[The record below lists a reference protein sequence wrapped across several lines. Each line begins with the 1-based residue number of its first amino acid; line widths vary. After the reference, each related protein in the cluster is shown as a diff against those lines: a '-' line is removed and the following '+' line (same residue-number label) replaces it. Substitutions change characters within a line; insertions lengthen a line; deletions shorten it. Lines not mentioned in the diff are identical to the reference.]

1 MKTNL
6 TKMIAGLLCSLALHV
21 QAQRTALHFDG
32 VDDYVPVTGTTALNS
47 MTRITLETWVYVDNF
62 NSSPCGDCAP
72 IIWNQGKAY
81 RFGTGNG
88 KQVNIQLSDGSASYS
103 LTSATTL
110 LDSTWHH
117 IACTYD
123 GSKIRIFIDGV
134 CTDSS
139 SQTFNIASASSTA
152 DVWIVDNVTGYGG
165 ILEETRI
172 WNFARTPKQIKEGMI
187 QTYPSST
194 TGLVLQLHYEDG
206 VAYDDNTSLTTITDD
221 SRNSHTATLTNF
233 NLNGNT
239 SNFVLGRSYCDT
251 AVYAKLKIK
260 SCLRYTLPSG
270 KRIITRTGTY
280 NDTIVSYR
288 GCDSIMTI
296 DVTINL
302 NSSASQNIIACDSFR
317 NPLNSAIYR
326 KSGKYQATIP
336 NWVGCD
342 SVVSFN
348 VTILKKDTT
357 TFDYNACGSVKLRN
371 GNTVSVAGT
380 YIDRLKGYRNC
391 DSLVIHRVKLRQP
404 STAARELTFCKFV
417 LCPTNS
423 AKVFRSAGLYYDT
436 IPNYAG
442 CDSVIAYTVKS
453 SSTSGSISVNGCSSY
468 KSPSGRYTWT
478 QSGTYKDTLFLS
490 NSRACDSFITVNLTL
505 KPVQKIN
512 RNETHCRSYTV
523 PSGTRTLNSSQVVK
537 DIIKGKDGCDSI
549 EYTINLT
556 INNANTNWVTSG
568 NVLTA
573 STTAPDA
580 NFRWL
585 DCQASLAFISGATNR
600 NFEPGRDGSFAL
612 EVKESGCTDTSVCKP
627 FMQLGLPRL
636 VQHQLQL
643 SGNPSRGNFTLRSM
657 PALGSST
664 VQLFN
669 VEGKLLHT
677 WQLESLSEQAME
689 YKAKPGL
696 YYLRVT
702 SRDMGQTLPILF
714 E

>member
-1 MKTNL
+1 MKTKL
-6 TKMIAGLLCSLALHV
+6 PFILAAFLGSLAIQV
-21 QAQRTALHFDG
+21 NAQRTALHFDG
-32 VDDYVPVTGTTALNS
+32 VDDYVPITGTTALNS
-47 MTRITLETWVYVDNF
+47 MTRITLETWIYVDNF
-62 NSSPCGDCAP
+62 SSSPCGDCAP

-88 KQVNIQLSDGSASYS
+88 KQVNVQLSDGSASYS

-110 LDSTWHH
+110 QDSTWHH
-117 IACTYD
+117 IACTFD
-123 GSKIRIFIDGV
+123 GSKIRIYIDGA

-139 SQTFNIASASSTA
+139 SQTFNIGSTSSTA
-152 DVWIVDNVTGYGG
+152 DVWIVDPVTGYGG

-172 WNFARTPKQIKEGMI
+172 WNFARTARQVKEGMI
-187 QTYPSST
+187 QTYPSSA

-206 VAYDDNTSLTTITDD
+206 IAYDDNTSLSTITDD
-221 SRNSHTATLTNF
+221 SPNAHTATL
-233 NLNGNT
+233 
-239 SNFVLGRSYCDT
+239 SNFDLTGYKSNFALGRSYCDT
-251 AVYAKLKIK
+251 AVYATLKVK

-270 KRIITRTGTY
+270 KRIITKSGTY
-280 NDTIVSYR
+280 GDTIVSYR

-317 NPLNSAIYR
+317 NPMNSAIYR
-326 KSGKYQATIP
+326 KSGKYQATIK
-336 NWVGCD
+336 NWAGCD

-371 GNTVSVAGT
+371 GNTVTANGV
-380 YIDRLKGYRNC
+380 YIDRLKGYRSC
-391 DSLVIHRVKLRQP
+391 DSIVIHRVQLRQP
-404 STAARELTFCKFV
+404 STASRQLTFCKFV
-417 LCPTNS
+417 ICPTNS
-423 AKVFRSAGLYYDT
+423 AKVFRSAGLFYDT

-453 SSTSGSISVNGCSSY
+453 SSTSGTVSANGCSSF

-490 NSRACDSFITVNLTL
+490 NYRACDSFVTVNLTL

-537 DIIKGKDGCDSI
+537 DIIKGSGGCDSI
-549 EYTINLT
+549 EYTINVT
-556 INNANTNWVTSG
+556 INNANTAFVING

-573 STTAPDA
+573 STSTTGAA
-580 NFRWL
+580 LRWL
-585 DCQASLAFISGATNR
+585 DCQAAYTFIPGATAR
-600 NFEPGRDGSFAL
+600 TFEPGKDGNFAL

-627 FMQLGLPRL
+627 FAQMGLPWL
-636 VQHQLQL
+636 QHAQLQL
-643 SGNPSRGNFTLRSM
+643 LGNPSKGQFTLRAI
-657 PALGSST
+657 PALGETT
-664 VQLFN
+664 VQLYN
-669 VEGKLLHT
+669 VEGKLLRT
-677 WQLESLSEQAME
+677 WQLETLSELPLEFA
-689 YKAKPGL
+689 ARPGL
-696 YYLRVT
+696 HYLRVV
-702 SRDMGQTLPILF
+702 SRDAGQTLPIVF